1 MRDLWQE
8 IMISIRTNK
17 MRTFLTGFS
26 IAWGIFMLIVLL
38 AAGNGLKNG
47 MQSNFRYMSTNS
59 ISIYEG
65 YTTMP
70 YQGFQKNRH
79 ILFTQADVDF
89 FEQHLPNMEH
99 YSPIYNKWDSG
110 ITYGKK
116 YTSGV
121 MTGVRPEYINIR
133 SIELIEG
140 RFINQTDM
148 IEKRKVVVVH
158 KKRIEHLM
166 SGMPAL
172 GAYVFIDK
180 VPFQVVGIYDESGG
194 DRNPSFYIP
203 FSTSQ
208 AIFNP
213 SGYITDISYSI
224 TGIETEEQEKAYVDQ
239 VRRLVANRM
248 MFHPDDRNAVYI
260 ANRSADYRQTQQ
272 VFGAISL
279 FIWIIG
285 IGTLIAGIVGISNI
299 MLITVKERTREFGIR
314 KALGATPN
322 SILGLVIL
330 ESITITTMFGYMGL
344 VVGIALTEGISVL
357 LGDGGGNGDG
367 MTMFL
372 NPTVELG
379 VVFAATGV
387 LIAAGVIAGYIP
399 ARKAVKIKP
408 IEAMQAK

>member
-1 MRDLWQE
+1 
-8 IMISIRTNK
+8 
-17 MRTFLTGFS
+17 
-26 IAWGIFMLIVLL
+26 ML
-38 AAGNGLKNG
+38 
-47 MQSNFRYMSTNS
+47 FRS
-59 ISIYEG
+59 
-65 YTTMP
+65 
-70 YQGFQKNRH
+70 
-79 ILFTQADVDF
+79 
-89 FEQHLPNMEH
+89 
-99 YSPIYNKWDSG
+99 
-110 ITYGKK
+110 
-116 YTSGV
+116 
-121 MTGVRPEYINIR
+121 
-133 SIELIEG
+133 
-140 RFINQTDM
+140 
-148 IEKRKVVVVH
+148 
-158 KKRIEHLM
+158 
-166 SGMPAL
+166 
-172 GAYVFIDK
+172 
-180 VPFQVVGIYDESGG
+180 
-194 DRNPSFYIP
+194 
-203 FSTSQ
+203 
-208 AIFNP
+208 
-213 SGYITDISYSI
+213 TDISYSI